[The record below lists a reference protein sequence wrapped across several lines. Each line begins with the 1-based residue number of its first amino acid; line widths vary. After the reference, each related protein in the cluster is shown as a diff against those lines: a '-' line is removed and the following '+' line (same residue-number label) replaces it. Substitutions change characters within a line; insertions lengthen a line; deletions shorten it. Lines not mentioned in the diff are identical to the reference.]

1 MNLCIIEVAKY
12 KTMKQPIIANIG
24 TLIYKNERDY
34 VYNSI
39 LLVEGVLDDTPEI
52 EDILITFK
60 DFKNVFIYEL
70 LPATPSWK
78 NINWQNYILKYVELI
93 YPKNTGPAL
102 VDKYTS
108 EVIWVIFDVKP
119 EMFAI
124 VP

>member
-1 MNLCIIEVAKY
+1 
-12 KTMKQPIIANIG
+12 
-24 TLIYKNERDY
+24 
-34 VYNSI
+34 
-39 LLVEGVLDDTPEI
+39 
-52 EDILITFK
+52 
-60 DFKNVFIYEL
+60 
-70 LPATPSWK
+70 
-78 NINWQNYILKYVELI
+78 LKYVELI